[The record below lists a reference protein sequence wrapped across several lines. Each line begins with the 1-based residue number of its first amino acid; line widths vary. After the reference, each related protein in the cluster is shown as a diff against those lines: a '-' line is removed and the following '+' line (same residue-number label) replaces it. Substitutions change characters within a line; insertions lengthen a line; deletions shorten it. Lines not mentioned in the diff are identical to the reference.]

1 MKLDPDLLVN
11 PMPPVADSSTVAA
24 VTSSPGMNKRGAV
37 STRDMGTE
45 MTPIASVE
53 PSRTATPVRSTTP
66 NLGSPINSPDRVTM
80 VPATSCVPKSVLYE
94 ANNGSPAPS
103 TAVGLQ
109 STQESG
115 DRHHRHHNSYD
126 SNVATTKATTTKR
139 SGRSPVSSSK
149 VLSGKDLQTKTR
161 QEILALGTQLGKAN
175 ITAWATKEEE
185 EADAAKALKANVDLE
200 EVRKTLLAAR
210 ASSWEE
216 AEQAKYAVR

>member
-1 MKLDPDLLVN
+1 MN

-94 ANNGSPAPS
+94 ASNGSPAPS

-126 SNVATTKATTTKR
+126 NNVATTKATTTTTTRR

>member
-1 MKLDPDLLVN
+1 
-11 PMPPVADSSTVAA
+11 
-24 VTSSPGMNKRGAV
+24 
-37 STRDMGTE
+37 
-45 MTPIASVE
+45 
-53 PSRTATPVRSTTP
+53 
-66 NLGSPINSPDRVTM
+66 
-80 VPATSCVPKSVLYE
+80 
-94 ANNGSPAPS
+94 
-103 TAVGLQ
+103 VGLQ

-126 SNVATTKATTTKR
+126 NNLATTKATTTTTTTTRR

-161 QEILALGTQLGKAN
+161 QEIRALGTQLGKAN